1 MAVDVMHLD
10 PGQSFAKMAFGKC
23 QSTEELSR
31 EHAFPTVVVS
41 PSDSPTSTHSLMDLS
56 LTSTE
61 QQAVERLQSS
71 RNQLQ
76 QEIEH
81 LIGELTTIGE
91 EMNCTAECIQIIQDS
106 EEASSKKLM
115 RKGRKLFNAKPKEGM
130 KFLIEKG
137 LVNSTAEDVA
147 LFLFVSQLDKKAIG
161 DYLGEGKE
169 FNITVLHE
177 FVRLHKFHGLDL
189 VQALR

>member
-1 MAVDVMHLD
+1 LKWIKAATSINRLLAEEVDARIACDRGTDLIKNLVLILMAVDVMHLD

-76 QEIEH
+76 QEIEVRSGRYVQPA
-81 LIGELTTIGE
+81 LARWCDRIVF
-91 EMNCTAECIQIIQDS
+91 
-106 EEASSKKLM
+106 LM
-115 RKGRKLFNAKPKEGM
+115 SMG
-130 KFLIEKG
+130 
-137 LVNSTAEDVA
+137 
-147 LFLFVSQLDKKAIG
+147 
-161 DYLGEGKE
+161 
-169 FNITVLHE
+169 
-177 FVRLHKFHGLDL
+177 
-189 VQALR
+189 

>member
-76 QEIEH
+76 QEIEVRRGRYVQPT
-81 LIGELTTIGE
+81 LA
-91 EMNCTAECIQIIQDS
+91 MWCDRFVF
-106 EEASSKKLM
+106 LM
-115 RKGRKLFNAKPKEGM
+115 SMG
-130 KFLIEKG
+130 
-137 LVNSTAEDVA
+137 
-147 LFLFVSQLDKKAIG
+147 
-161 DYLGEGKE
+161 
-169 FNITVLHE
+169 
-177 FVRLHKFHGLDL
+177 
-189 VQALR
+189 

>member
-1 MAVDVMHLD
+1 MHLD

-76 QEIEH
+76 QEIEVRSGRYMQPT
-81 LIGELTTIGE
+81 LARWCDRAMCLMSMGWRLTELVVRVRACFRPAFGWKVKDETPLPG
-91 EMNCTAECIQIIQDS
+91 
-106 EEASSKKLM
+106 
-115 RKGRKLFNAKPKEGM
+115 
-130 KFLIEKG
+130 
-137 LVNSTAEDVA
+137 
-147 LFLFVSQLDKKAIG
+147 QLEVIHAIARAWSWEVCG
-161 DYLGEGKE
+161 WVWLCACCLGPPYS
-169 FNITVLHE
+169 I
-177 FVRLHKFHGLDL
+177 
-189 VQALR
+189 